1 MEKELE
7 MNAARAIGVLIQGV
21 EIAQQQGAFS
31 LNDAELISKAVRF
44 FKTANQPAAQ
54 PQTSEEPETT
64 KETSTTNRKKQNN
77 GNTSK

>member
-1 MEKELE
+1 MEKEIE
-7 MNAARAIGVLIQGV
+7 MNAARAISVLIQGV

-54 PQTSEEPETT
+54 SQTSEEPETT
-64 KETSTTNRKKQNN
+64 KETTTNRKRTNN